1 LFLIYLFLLII
12 SNFFFILDFRVD
24 SMKKLKFA
32 LRLGIFVFLSC
43 LVVLTGIY
51 VFAFFSPKLE
61 LKNMGKVF
69 IYDKDD
75 SLIYQGSGSNEW
87 ISLDD
92 ISDDL
97 KNAVISVEDKNF
109 YHHQGF
115 DFFRI
120 GKALLDNARYNT
132 RQGAST
138 ISQQYIKNM
147 FLTFDQTWERKIKEA
162 FLTVELEVHYS
173 KDKILEGYLNTIN
186 YGEGNFGIEDAS
198 KYYFNK
204 SSKDLTLE
212 EAIMLAGIPK
222 NPSNYNPVSDY
233 DACIKRAKVVAES
246 MVSNGYIS
254 QDTFDSLFQQEISI
268 YGKRTQE
275 NLQMLLYYQ
284 DAVLEE
290 LSSIKS
296 VPTSLI
302 ESGGLKIYTA
312 FDMDAQTKMEASILK
327 YMDGQDELQVASV
340 LVNPHTGG
348 VTALSGGLNYA
359 KSQFNRATM
368 SKRQVGSTM
377 KPFLYYA
384 ALENGLTS
392 SSTFTSEETTFHF
405 ANNELYSPSNYN
417 HIYGNQDI
425 TMAAAIAFSDN
436 IYAVKTHL
444 FLGTDV
450 LVNTAKMS
458 GIEEEL
464 IGNPSLALGTSE
476 LNMLDF
482 AHGFNTLASGGDE
495 HDLFFIRR
503 VEDMEGNVLYEH
515 KEKHNY
521 VLNSNDVYILNEMMT
536 NTTNSQFSS
545 YTTPTALSL
554 ASRMSRKYALKTGTT
569 NTDSWS
575 VGYNPDLLML
585 VWVGNDESK
594 SVDGEASYYSKNIWL
609 DTMESVLDGTEQVWY
624 EKPQNVV
631 ALVRDG
637 ITGKEDLSS
646 ENNTL
651 FYYIKGT
658 EVGVVPTTKEN
669 DE

>member
-1 LFLIYLFLLII
+1 
-12 SNFFFILDFRVD
+12 
-24 SMKKLKFA
+24 MKKLKF
-32 LRLGIFVFLSC
+32 LFKLGIFFVLSGF
-43 LVVLTGIY
+43 VILTGIY

-69 IYDKDD
+69 IYDQNDQ
-75 SLIYQGSGSNEW
+75 LIYQGSGSNEW

-92 ISDDL
+92 ISRDL
-97 KNAVISVEDKNF
+97 VNAVVSVEDKNF

-115 DFFRI
+115 DYFRI
-120 GKALLDNARYNT
+120 GKALLDNFFYHT

-138 ISQQYIKNM
+138 ISQQYVKNM
-147 FLTFDQTWERKIKEA
+147 FLTFDQTWERKIEEA

-186 YGEGNFGIEDAS
+186 YGEGNYGIEDAS

-204 SSKDLTLE
+204 SSKDLSLE
-212 EAIMLAGIPK
+212 EALMLAGIPK
-222 NPSNYNPVSDY
+222 NPSYYNPVSDY
-233 DACIKRAKVVAES
+233 DACIKRAKIVALS
-246 MVSNGYIS
+246 MVENGFITKEAY
-254 QDTFDSLFQQEISI
+254 DNLFLQEIPI
-268 YGKRTQE
+268 YGKRTQ
-275 NLQMLLYYQ
+275 NNSQMILYYQ
-284 DAVLEE
+284 DAVLKE
-290 LSSIKS
+290 LSSIKT

-312 FDMDAQTKMEASILK
+312 FDMDAEQKMEESILK
-327 YMDGQDELQVASV
+327 YMGNQDELQVASV
-340 LVNPHTGG
+340 LINPKTGG
-348 VTALSGGLNYA
+348 VMALTGGLNYA

-392 SSTFTSEETTFHF
+392 SSTFMSEETTFHF
-405 ANNELYSPSNYN
+405 ANQQLYSPSNYN
-417 HIYGNQDI
+417 HVYGNQDI

-450 LVNTAKMS
+450 LVDTAKLT
-458 GIEEEL
+458 GIEEQL
-464 IGNPSLALGTSE
+464 VGNPSLALGTSE

-482 AHGFNTLASGGDE
+482 AHGFNTFASGGDE
-495 HDLFFIRR
+495 KDIFFIRR

-536 NTTNSQFSS
+536 NTTNSKFSS

-569 NTDSWS
+569 DTDSWS

-585 VWVGNDESK
+585 VWVGNDEAK
-594 SVDGEASYYSKNIWL
+594 NVDGEASYYSKNIWL
-609 DTMESVLDGTEQVWY
+609 DTMEAVLDGTEQVWY

-637 ITGKEDLSS
+637 ITGKEDASS
-646 ENNTL
+646 DNNTL

-658 EVGVVPTTKEN
+658 EVASVKTSLEKKE
-669 DE
+669 EES